1 MLIAAAVQLKVEIK
15 SWLEIMSTL
24 LVYGLIYRLK
34 KNAFMHGTSWM
45 GPQPFLKQILFIEPG
60 NGLNKE

>member
-24 LVYGLIYRLK
+24 LVYGLMYGLK
-34 KNAFMHGTSWM
+34 KKALMHGTRWM
-45 GPQPFLKQILFIEPG
+45 GPLPFLK
-60 NGLNKE
+60 

>member
-15 SWLEIMSTL
+15 SWLEIMSIL
-24 LVYGLIYRLK
+24 HVYGLMYRMK
-34 KNAFMHGTSWM
+34 KRALMHGTSWM

-60 NGLNKE
+60 HGRDKR